1 MSITTM
7 KIYVKRDELRI
18 KIACFSAN
26 KDVGNVTELFYLVVK
41 RPRSVKFQI
50 FISFKYYALPF
61 VKNLLQTDKYIFPF
75 RYLVQ

>member
-7 KIYVKRDELRI
+7 KIYVKREEFSCTNF
-18 KIACFSAN
+18 ACKRN

-61 VKNLLQTDKYIFPF
+61 VKY
-75 RYLVQ
+75 